1 MQYTFADRI
10 SSLQPSAIR
19 EILKFTAD
27 PTVISFAAGN
37 PAPEAFPVKEVAEI
51 SSRIFA
57 ERPIDALQYSIT
69 EGYTP
74 LRDRMKNFMRDRYNS
89 YRDFDELIVTSG
101 AQQVMELTTKALC
114 NEGDTIIC
122 EAPSFIGSLNAFR
135 SFGVKLRGVPVESD
149 GIDIAQLEE
158 TLKEEKKAKFI
169 YVIPN
174 FQNPSGVTMSLE
186 KRKAVYDLAGKYG
199 VMILEDNPYGE
210 LRVKGENIP
219 TIKSMDTDG
228 RVIYAGTFSKV
239 LSPGIRVGYAVA
251 PSPVIQKM
259 VVCKQVT
266 DVHTNIFGQMLAD
279 EFMANYDFDAH
290 LEKIRGIY
298 RNKMGLM
305 LDLMKQHLPGSVTW
319 NEPEGGLFIWC
330 TLPEGADMLGFCK
343 EAVETY
349 RVAVVPGTAFLT
361 DESAPCS
368 SFRLNFSTPTDQQLV
383 EGMEKL
389 GKAAAKYLTV

>member
-1 MQYTFADRI
+1 MQYTFSKRV

-19 EILKFTAD
+19 EILKFTSD
-27 PTVISFAAGN
+27 PSVISFAAGS

-51 SSRIFA
+51 SAKIFA

-74 LRDRMKNFMRDRYNS
+74 LRDRMKEFMRDRYHS
-89 YRDFDELIVTSG
+89 FRDFDELIITSG
-101 AQQVMELTTKALC
+101 AQQVMELATKSLC
-114 NEGDTIIC
+114 DEGDTIIC
-122 EAPSFIGSLNAFR
+122 EDPSFIGSLNAFR

-149 GIDIAQLEE
+149 GIDIAGLEE
-158 TLKEEKKAKFI
+158 ALKEEKKAKFI

-199 VMILEDNPYGE
+199 VLILEDNPYGE

-219 TIKSMDTDG
+219 TIKSLDTDG

-298 RNKMGLM
+298 RKKMGLM
-305 LDLMKQHLPGSVTW
+305 LDLMKQHLPESFTW

-349 RVAVVPGTAFLT
+349 RVATVPGTAFLA

-368 SFRLNFSTPTDQQLV
+368 SFRLNFSTPTDQQLI